1 MSNANDGIR
10 KAAKEDA
17 VQINK
22 LAQELHEAAV
32 AKGFWD
38 VEDAEIKHIAKMHS
52 ELSEAIQEDRC
63 GRPMLYVDDI
73 EVKDRITDPA
83 MFNGRKP
90 EGVAAELADFVMM
103 TLDLCVQVKPD
114 PAKILDAINY
124 DEYRSALYMNTKS
137 MSLPGFVVM
146 LHGAINDL
154 MYSGGIKEM
163 GGALLVMVY
172 GVRLWLEIH
181 SCNLWEIIRL
191 KMEYNRS
198 RPKLHGRLY

>member
-1 MSNANDGIR
+1 MTDL
-10 KAAKEDA
+10 
-17 VQINK
+17 NK

-73 EVKDRITDPA
+73 EVMDRITDPA
-83 MFNGRKP
+83 MFDGRKP

-103 TLDLCVQVKPD
+103 MLDLC
-114 PAKILDAINY
+114 AKE
-124 DEYRSALYMNTKS
+124 EYRFPSGNPHEWLLYSECNDDALRVCGLWT
-137 MSLPGFVVM
+137 LVCA
-146 LHGAINDL
+146 LHAEMCELVYNPNVAPKAICMVSEWLRVHGVDL
-154 MYSGGIKEM
+154 
-163 GGALLVMVY
+163 L
-172 GVRLWLEIH
+172 
-181 SCNLWEIIRL
+181 EIIRL

>member
-1 MSNANDGIR
+1 MIDL
-10 KAAKEDA
+10 
-17 VQINK
+17 NK
-22 LAQELHEAAV
+22 LAQELHEAAM

-38 VEDAEIKHIAKMHS
+38 VEDAEIKHVAKMHS
-52 ELSEAIQEDRC
+52 ELSEALQEDRC

-73 EVKDRITDPA
+73 EVNGRITDPA
-83 MFNGRKP
+83 MFEGRKP

-103 TLDLCVQVKPD
+103 TLDLCTQVKLD
-114 PAKILDAINY
+114 PAKILGAINY
-124 DEYRSALYMNTKS
+124 DEYRSAMYMDTKS
-137 MSLPGFVVM
+137 MPLPEFVLM
-146 LHGAINDL
+146 LHGAIDDL
-154 MYSGGIKEM
+154 TYPDSIKEM